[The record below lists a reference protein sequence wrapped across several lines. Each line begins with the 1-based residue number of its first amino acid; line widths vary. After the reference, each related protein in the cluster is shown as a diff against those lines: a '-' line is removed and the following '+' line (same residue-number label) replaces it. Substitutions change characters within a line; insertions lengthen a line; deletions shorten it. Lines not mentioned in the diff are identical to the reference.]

1 MSKDVNGW
9 VGNQLTNSD
18 AKLLWASGCTSTN
31 GFLSAGYQPVETRT
45 TSVTLSLPNTHT
57 HTQHGWLCAHF
68 ETMMNFFHPQLF
80 PPRPPSLSHSSPG
93 WIIPHFSWLSPS
105 LSPRPHRVHSWCGC
119 CVFWQ
124 VTLRNSG
131 PTRVASVWA
140 GILAVH
146 AAGSFAKGVLFFTT
160 SIQHLSLL
168 CQKGSWEMW
177 FCRNATMKRL
187 IMCIYRSSAWSR
199 SNISDSSGHFSR
211 RDVELCA
218 GVGRENLYHTR
229 KSENTAIIC
238 GIELFRCLVE
248 HKIEFFAQLDL
259 IQCLQ

>member
-1 MSKDVNGW
+1 MGEWLYKHKWFLKCRVS
-9 VGNQLTNSD
+9 
-18 AKLLWASGCTSTN
+18 ASRDQDYICH
-31 GFLSAGYQPVETRT
+31 
-45 TSVTLSLPNTHT
+45 SVITEHTHT
-57 HTQHGWLCAHF
+57 HTTRLIVCTFWDHDEFLS
-68 ETMMNFFHPQLF
+68 
-80 PPRPPSLSHSSPG
+80 PPTLPPSHSSPG